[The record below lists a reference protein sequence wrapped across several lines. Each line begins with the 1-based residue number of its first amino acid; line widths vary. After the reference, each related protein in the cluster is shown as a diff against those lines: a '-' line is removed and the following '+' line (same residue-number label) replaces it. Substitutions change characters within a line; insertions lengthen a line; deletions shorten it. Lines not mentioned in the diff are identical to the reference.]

1 MGQQSLT
8 LRQTTKFS
16 MLYMSLLVQP
26 TNYKFDNFVD
36 IISHFDIWILLLC
49 SVCCVT
55 VNNPSRTGAG
65 SFHILIYTQSFSS
78 MNMYKPKLAD
88 VDPCVFAV
96 GST

>member
-36 IISHFDIWILLLC
+36 IISPFDIWILLLC

-55 VNNPSRTGAG
+55 VNNPSRTGEG

-78 MNMYKPKLAD
+78 MSMYKPKLAD
-88 VDPCVFAV
+88 VDPCVFTV